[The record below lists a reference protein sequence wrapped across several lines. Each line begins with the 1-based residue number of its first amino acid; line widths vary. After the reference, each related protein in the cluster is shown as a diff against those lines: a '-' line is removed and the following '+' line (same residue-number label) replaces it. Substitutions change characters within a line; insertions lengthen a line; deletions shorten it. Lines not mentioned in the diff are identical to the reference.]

1 MAVET
6 KEKRG
11 ITVDSNCVSLFE
23 AIKLLA
29 NHSTEKLFDCH
40 IEEALIRGLQVM
52 LPSGPIVFKPLKVKT
67 KLSSTTLNCCSLIDL
82 EYF

>member
-1 MAVET
+1 MHLAVET

-52 LPSGPIVFKPLKVKT
+52 LPSGPKQN
-67 KLSSTTLNCCSLIDL
+67 LSSTTLNCCSLIDL

>member
-11 ITVDSNCVSLFE
+11 ITVDSTCVLLFE

-67 KLSSTTLNCCSLIDL
+67 KPFEHHIKLL
-82 EYF
+82 FAH